1 MLAPMLRKIA
11 QVGHPILRAP
21 AQPVPVD
28 EIGAPWVQSLIRD
41 LIETMRDA
49 NGAGLAATQ
58 IYEPWQVCVM
68 EVGDNPRYPYK
79 PKIPLTVLINP
90 VLTPRTE
97 ETFDNYEGC
106 LSVPNLRG
114 VVPRC
119 ARMHLAA
126 YDDKGVPVDREFAG
140 ITAGTVQHEVDHLFG
155 KLFLDRVEDTS
166 TLTTWDQFTRF
177 REAGFREKVAAVVEA
192 YGS

>member
-1 MLAPMLRKIA
+1 MVLRKIA
-11 QVGHPILRAP
+11 QIGHPILRAP
-21 AQPVPVD
+21 AKPVPES
-28 EIGAPWVQSLIRD
+28 EIKSAWVQGLVQD

-68 EVGDNPRYPYK
+68 EVKDNPRYPYK
-79 PKIPLTVLINP
+79 PTIPLTVLINP
-90 VLTPRTE
+90 VITPLDQN

-114 VVPRC
+114 VVPRF
-119 ARMHLAA
+119 ARIRLEGLDPNGAA
-126 YDDKGVPVDREFAG
+126 IDTQFAG

-155 KLFLDRVEDTS
+155 HLFIDRVRDPS
-166 TLTTWDQFTRF
+166 SLTTWDQFHRYH
-177 REAGFREKVAAVVEA
+177 EAGFKERVAQIVSR